1 MNNCYYFFRIN
12 IVKWLKVQPDVD
24 LTDMIEDMV
33 DESMDTLED
42 VDMNDT
48 NAIAEVLEESVNI
61 DDLLES
67 DDEEL
72 F

>member
-1 MNNCYYFFRIN
+1 MNNCSFFFRIN
-12 IVKWLKVQPDVD
+12 IVID

-61 DDLLES
+61 DDLLEG
-67 DDEEL
+67 DDE
-72 F
+72 